1 MRISYLITVK
11 NEMDTLLRL
20 LDRLISIRYNDGDTI
35 VILDDFSDNEKTKH
49 ILKETHSPGQGI
61 VVYQHHLNNDYG
73 SHKNFGVEKCVG
85 DFVFQIDADELPSET
100 LLFNIREIIETN
112 KTMELIY
119 VPRINDF
126 RGVTQDHAK
135 KWGWKLTDM
144 EFFRPCENKRI
155 TAPIVNFPDY
165 QSRIFKRD
173 INRIKWNRKL
183 HETIVG
189 HTKYSHLPA
198 EEDLSIYHDKTIE
211 TQIKTNLRYNEQ
223 FSIQD
228 NIGHD
233 GKGNPNHQHI
243 LWDINKDSNGILPKI
258 GNCINDEKTWE
269 TIWSNQLQHY
279 GFKKSEK
286 FIISSIL
293 EKSSNR
299 DDIIKIALKNSMEY
313 THIIEIKQI

>member
-11 NEMDTLLRL
+11 NETDTLFRL
-20 LDRLISIRYNDGDTI
+20 LDRLISIRYNDSDTI

-49 ILKETHSPGQGI
+49 ILKVTHSPGQGI

-73 SHKNFGVEKCVG
+73 SHKNFGVEKCAG

-100 LLFNIREIIETN
+100 LIFNIREIIETN

-135 KWGWKLTDM
+135 QWGWKLTDM

-173 INRIKWNRKL
+173 MNRIKWDRKL
-183 HETIVG
+183 HEKIVG
-189 HTKYSHLPA
+189 HSQYAFLPA
-198 EEDLSIYHDKTIE
+198 NEDLALYHDKTIE
-211 TQIKTNLRYNEQ
+211 TQIKTNQRYNQQ
-223 FSIQD
+223 FSVED
-228 NIGHD
+228 NLGH
-233 GKGNPNHQHI
+233 KV
-243 LWDINKDSNGILPKI
+243 
-258 GNCINDEKTWE
+258 T
-269 TIWSNQLQHY
+269 
-279 GFKKSEK
+279 
-286 FIISSIL
+286 
-293 EKSSNR
+293 
-299 DDIIKIALKNSMEY
+299 
-313 THIIEIKQI
+313 